1 MVIVIMG
8 VSGSGKTTIGQL
20 LEKKMSYVF
29 VDADDY
35 HSDKNKLKMI
45 NNIALNQED
54 REPWLK
60 SLRILLDKY
69 IENKEG
75 LILACS
81 ALSKDSR
88 FVLGTSRKD
97 IYLVYLKGSKSLIKK
112 RMVNRNHFMPSSLLD
127 SQFLDLSEPTNAL
140 VIDINQ
146 KPSQLAT
153 QIHNHIQL

>member
-88 FVLGTSRKD
+88 FVLGTNRKE
-97 IYLVYLKGSKSLIKK
+97 IHLVYLKGSKSLIKK
-112 RMVNRNHFMPSSLLD
+112 RMVNRNHFMPTSLLD
-127 SQFLDLSEPTNAL
+127 SQFLELSEPTNAL
-140 VIDINQ
+140 VVDINQ
-146 KPSQLAT
+146 KPNQLAT

>member
-29 VDADDY
+29 IDADDY

-45 NNIALNQED
+45 NNVALNQED

-69 IENKEG
+69 IENKKG

-88 FVLGTSRKD
+88 SVLGTNR
-97 IYLVYLKGSKSLIKK
+97 IEIHLVYLKGSKSLIKK

-127 SQFLDLSEPTNAL
+127 SQFLELSEPTNAL

>member
-112 RMVNRNHFMPSSLLD
+112 RVENRNHFMPTSLLD
-127 SQFLDLSEPTNAL
+127 SQFLELSEPTNAL
-140 VIDINQ
+140 VVDINQ
-146 KPSQLAT
+146 KPNQLAT

>member
-1 MVIVIMG
+1 MIIVIMG

-29 VDADDY
+29 IDADDY

-112 RMVNRNHFMPSSLLD
+112 RVENRNHFMSSSLLD
-127 SQFLDLSEPTNAL
+127 SQFLELSEPTNAL
-140 VIDINQ
+140 VVDINQ
-146 KPSQLAT
+146 KPNQLAT

>member
-1 MVIVIMG
+1 MVIIIMG

-29 VDADDY
+29 IDADDY

-69 IENKEG
+69 LENKEG

-112 RMVNRNHFMPSSLLD
+112 RVENRNHFMSSSLLD
-127 SQFLDLSEPTNAL
+127 SQFLELSEPTNAL
-140 VIDINQ
+140 VVDINQ
-146 KPSQLAT
+146 KPNQLAT

>member
-1 MVIVIMG
+1 M
-8 VSGSGKTTIGQL
+8 
-20 LEKKMSYVF
+20 
-29 VDADDY
+29 
-35 HSDKNKLKMI
+35 
-45 NNIALNQED
+45 ALNQRD
-54 REPWLK
+54 RDPWLK

-112 RMVNRNHFMPSSLLD
+112 RVENRNHFMPTSLLD
-127 SQFLDLSEPTNAL
+127 SQFLELSEPTNAL
-140 VIDINQ
+140 VVDINQ
-146 KPSQLAT
+146 KPNQLAT

>member
-1 MVIVIMG
+1 MVIIIMG

-112 RMVNRNHFMPSSLLD
+112 RVENRNHFMPTSLLD
-127 SQFLDLSEPTNAL
+127 SQFLELSEPTNAL
-140 VIDINQ
+140 VVDIDQ
-146 KPSQLAT
+146 KPNQLAT